1 MRKYLKNIRIF
12 IIATESGFN
21 SRNGGIIMT
30 KTINITVEVYDGTE
44 VEKIE
49 NIISAALDNNGI
61 DCTYDVEEVE

>member
-1 MRKYLKNIRIF
+1 M
-12 IIATESGFN
+12 ESGFN

-49 NIISAALDNNGI
+49 NIVSAALDINGI
-61 DCTYDVEEVE
+61 DCSYDVEEVEE